1 MKRVIRL
8 LCACALFTV
17 AASAQTVDRTV
28 NLKDQI
34 FETNLGSGAT
44 LRLHLHD
51 GDFRV
56 VGADTNVLTVRAEG
70 KHLDQARKVKITEV
84 RCGDGLDLT
93 LNHVPKNE
101 VQVTITIPRNTHL
114 YARMR
119 GGDLTVDGVV
129 GNKDL
134 ALTAGDLNV
143 GVGDPAQYAHVD
155 LKVKFG
161 DISGSQFG
169 DPRGEI
175 GNSVQADGPGQY
187 QLQAHVFAGD
197 LNLKDGTGKDE
208 ERVPRRLLSL

>member
-1 MKRVIRL
+1 MKRNRL
-8 LCACALFTV
+8 LCTFALFALGL

-34 FETNLGSGAT
+34 FETPLGSGAT

-56 VGADTNVLTVRAEG
+56 VGADTDVLTVRAEG
-70 KHLDQARKVKITEV
+70 KNLDQAKKVKIEEK
-84 RCGDGLDLT
+84 REGDSLELT
-93 LNHVPKNE
+93 LSHVPKNE
-101 VQVTITIPRNTHL
+101 LQVTITIPRNTHL

-119 GGDLTVDGVV
+119 GGDLSVDGVV

-134 ALTAGDLNV
+134 ALTGGDLTV

-169 DPRGEI
+169 DPKGEI
-175 GNSVQADGPGQY
+175 GNSVCADGPGQY

-197 LNLKDGTGKDE
+197 LTLRNE
-208 ERVPRRLLSL
+208 VARPRRMLSL

>member
-1 MKRVIRL
+1 MNRINRL
-8 LCACALFTV
+8 LCTFALFSLVLT
-17 AASAQTVDRTV
+17 ASAQTVERTV
-28 NLKDQI
+28 NLRDQI
-34 FETNLGSGAT
+34 FEAPLASGAT

-56 VGADTNVLTVRAEG
+56 VGADTDVLTVQAEG
-70 KHLDQARKVKITEV
+70 KNLDQARKVKIQEV
-84 RCGDGLDLT
+84 RDGENLELT
-93 LNHVPKNE
+93 LSHVPKNE
-101 VQVTITIPRNTHL
+101 LQVTITIPRNTHL

-119 GGDLTVDGVV
+119 GGDLSVDGVV

-134 ALTAGDLNV
+134 ALTGGDLTV

-169 DPRGEI
+169 SPKGEI
-175 GNSVQADGPGQY
+175 GNSVLSDGPGQY

-197 LNLKDGTGKDE
+197 LTLKDE
-208 ERVPRRLLSL
+208 EPAPRRQLSL

>member
-1 MKRVIRL
+1 MNRTHRL
-8 LCACALFTV
+8 LCAFALLPIGL
-17 AASAQTVDRTV
+17 ASSAWTQTNEKTV

-34 FETNLGSGAT
+34 FETNRASGAT
-44 LRLHLHD
+44 LRLHLRD
-51 GDFRV
+51 GDVRV
-56 VGADTNVLTVRAEG
+56 VGADTDVVSIRAEG
-70 KHLDQARKVKITEV
+70 KKLGEARKVKIQEV
-84 RCGDGLDLT
+84 RDGDNLDLT
-93 LNHVPKNE
+93 LSHLPKNE
-101 VQVTITIPRNTHL
+101 LQVTITIPRNTHL

-119 GGDLTVDGVV
+119 GGDLSVDGVV

-143 GVGDPAQYAHVD
+143 GVGDGNDYAHVD

-169 DPRGEI
+169 DPKGEI

-197 LNLKDGTGKDE
+197 LTLKDE
-208 ERVPRRLLSL
+208 ESAPRHKFSL

>member
-1 MKRVIRL
+1 MNRTNCRLMGLALLVIG
-8 LCACALFTV
+8 F
-17 AASAQTVDRTV
+17 AANAWAQSVERTV
-28 NLKDQI
+28 NLRDQT
-34 FETNLGSGAT
+34 FETSLASGAT

-56 VGADTNVLTVRAEG
+56 VGADTDVVSVRAEG
-70 KHLDQARKVKITEV
+70 KKLEEARKMKIQEV
-84 RCGDGLDLT
+84 RDGDNLDLT
-93 LNHVPKNE
+93 LSHVPKNE
-101 VQVTITIPRNTHL
+101 LQVTITIPRNTHL

-119 GGDLTVDGVV
+119 GGELSVDGVV

-143 GVGDPAQYAHVD
+143 GVGDAEDYAHVD

-169 DPRGEI
+169 TPKGEV

-197 LNLKDGTGKDE
+197 LTL
-208 ERVPRRLLSL
+208 